1 MGILLLILA
10 TLVLPAALLY
20 LTVATNEFEKST
32 RALTDMIQKRY
43 TWEPPKKASEK
54 ADQPKA
60 MTNIPGKPQS

>member
-32 RALTDMIQKRY
+32 RALTELIQKRY
-43 TWEPPKKASEK
+43 TWEPPQKASEK
-54 ADQPKA
+54 ASQPDT
-60 MTNIPGKPQS
+60 MVNIPKPRP